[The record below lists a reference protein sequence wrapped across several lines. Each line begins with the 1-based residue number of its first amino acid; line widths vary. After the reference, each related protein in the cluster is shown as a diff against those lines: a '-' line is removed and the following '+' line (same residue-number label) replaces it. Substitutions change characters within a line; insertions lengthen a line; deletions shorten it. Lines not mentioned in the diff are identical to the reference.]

1 VTLFRREPLHER
13 LARQG
18 GLVESSREDVRPP
31 WDKAGIHGVHR
42 PREWDEVV
50 AVQTDLPGDEARFVA
65 LAEEIVID
73 EGPDDVEALADPV
86 TLDPPFRAEARRTGE
101 RLWSVGARR
110 IDVVELPGQA
120 GDELQL
126 VSRGGFRELTVDGER
141 VFGSIPQLEREG
153 DFVIRA
159 TRLAGSLWEVEA
171 SLL

>member
-18 GLVESSREDVRPP
+18 GLVQSGGEDVRTP
-31 WDKAGIHGVHR
+31 WDKAGIHGLHR

-50 AVQTDLPGDEARFVA
+50 TVEADVPGDQARFVA

-73 EGPDDVEALADPV
+73 EGPDDVESFADAV
-86 TLDPPFRAEARRTGE
+86 TLDPPFRAEARRTGD

-110 IDVVELPGQA
+110 IDVVELPEQS
-120 GDELQL
+120 GDELQI
-126 VSRGGFRELTVDGER
+126 VSRDGVRELFVDGDR
-141 VFGSIPQLEREG
+141 AFGSIPLLEREG

-159 TRLAGSLWEVEA
+159 RRLAVNLWEVEA
-171 SLL
+171 ALL